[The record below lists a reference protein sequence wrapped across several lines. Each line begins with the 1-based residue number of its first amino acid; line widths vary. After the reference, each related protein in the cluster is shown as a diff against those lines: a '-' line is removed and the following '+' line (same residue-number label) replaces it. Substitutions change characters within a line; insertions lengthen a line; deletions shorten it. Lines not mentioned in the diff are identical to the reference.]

1 MVDMATHF
9 LRFLNLIVLAGGVA
23 SIVIMLIIRPVPLFP
38 PGWGFILLGALT
50 VASGL
55 LGVVS
60 AARPGFF
67 FDCHVFC
74 LLVSLAGF
82 LASFLVIFLR
92 LDVIVGN
99 LSPAVESGKARQLVS
114 TEGAI
119 YLVLFVTQLVV
130 LLLAAIVQCCGAADY
145 SDAYES
151 ISPVRASTRRYEEPR
166 RPRMEARAAP
176 RMPERPSEA
185 PRRWIPA
192 KPAEPTPP
200 AMAGGVEY
208 SGRVVGDKT
217 QRMAE
222 QLQQKYAHWVKRDT
236 HFVESL
242 SSKSSVSQQTA
253 RVTSLQ
259 KHSLASAVSAPRASI
274 SNNADF
280 GKPENP
286 RASRIVP
293 SAVASE
299 PAAVSN
305 SPNAFHTEN
314 GYLYVEDMRVA
325 DVAEQ
330 IWQQEDNFR
339 PFYLY
344 SRPQILRNYNA
355 YVDALKGLPGS
366 IIGYAVKSNNNL
378 KVLQTLCGAGSG
390 AVLVSG
396 NELRLALL
404 AGFDPS
410 TLPGESPPPR
420 YPSRREPSPPRHPC
434 VLNGNGKQ
442 QHELELAAEHG
453 CLINIDSE
461 FDLEHV
467 TAAAEATG
475 KVVNVL
481 LRINPDVD
489 PQVHA
494 YVATGNKS
502 SKFGIRNERLRW
514 FLDQIRAREGKLRLV
529 GAHCHLGSTITKVN
543 VFRDA
548 ARIMVGYLDE
558 IRAQG
563 FPVQYL
569 NIGVYSLSLAPL
581 RILLIGFAGFGA
593 TLAMSVLRFS
603 PRDALALIIS
613 RCAPSLLPTPMAHMP
628 HRHTRAGG
636 ADAGGAEERSFDVVG
651 PCASPLTS
659 SGKAPALCPHLLRSV
674 LLPATGDA
682 LVVHDAGA
690 YCMAMASTYN
700 LKMRPPEYW
709 VEELAKQT
717 ADLATKVYSTSIDVA
732 EQVVR
737 VTKPLVE
744 AAAPVV
750 IEGAQEALK
759 AAAPVA
765 SDLAEKASKALQDSG
780 VDVAPVV
787 EAARPIFHWLA
798 VAIASHVST
807 RLTVSPTHPG
817 PHLTSPRNRPPTASR
832 AAIGAQTAASVADGV
847 TDSTGRA
854 ITAVTP
860 YATSTVDLIS
870 SADPTALSI
879 AAGGLF
885 GLYLLLPSIGRGI
898 AYSFRGYAGAITV
911 AAAAAA
917 AATSAAAVAVSA
929 VPRPHLICSQ
939 NHSLPLTLLLPP
951 VRPRVPLIQPND
963 PACPPFATFQ
973 PPIFSLPPAPSPP
986 SPSLAGELTA
996 AQALDVLEREESV
1009 LVDVRSEDQKLSSGV
1024 PSLPR
1029 GLSRKIIYVPDNEI
1043 SKQVARSLAS
1053 LGYRN
1058 VWVVR
1063 DGVEGRAGWAASQLA
1078 IDSYDGPP
1086 TSWFSVPSYSSGG
1099 TSKERT
1105 GTQKLGTQSRLGT
1118 QSVSAAASTAAAEE

>member
-1 MVDMATHF
+1 MARHRGSVQATMVDMATHF

-99 LSPAVESGKARQLVS
+99 LGPAVESGKARQLVS

-119 YLVLFVTQLVV
+119 CLVLFVTQLVV

-236 HFVESL
+236 H
-242 SSKSSVSQQTA
+242 KSSVSQQTV
-253 RVTSLQ
+253 RVASLK

-280 GKPENP
+280 GKPENA

-299 PAAVSN
+299 PAA
-305 SPNAFHTEN
+305 TEN
-314 GYLYVEDMRVA
+314 GYLYVEDLRVA

-410 TLPGESPPPR
+410 R
-420 YPSRREPSPPRHPC
+420 C

-467 TAAAEATG
+467 TAAATATG

-569 NIGVYSLSLAPL
+569 NIGGGLGIDYSRSNAVLPSPTDLIDTVREIVTDRGLTLIIEPG
-581 RILLIGFAGFGA
+581 RSLIGNTAAFVCRVIGVKSNGSKDFIVVNGS
-593 TLAMSVLRFS
+593 MSELIR
-603 PRDALALIIS
+603 PALYDAYQHIELV
-613 RCAPSLLPTPMAHMP
+613 APAPE
-628 HRHTRAGG
+628 
-636 ADAGGAEERSFDVVG
+636 GAEERSFDVVG
-651 PCASPLTS
+651 PVCESADFL
-659 SGKAPALCPHLLRSV
+659 GKARTLPTPA
-674 LLPATGDA
+674 
-682 LVVHDAGA
+682 
-690 YCMAMASTYN
+690 
-700 LKMRPPEYW
+700 E
-709 VEELAKQT
+709 
-717 ADLATKVYSTSIDVA
+717 
-732 EQVVR
+732 
-737 VTKPLVE
+737 
-744 AAAPVV
+744 
-750 IEGAQEALK
+750 
-759 AAAPVA
+759 
-765 SDLAEKASKALQDSG
+765 
-780 VDVAPVV
+780 
-787 EAARPIFHWLA
+787 
-798 VAIASHVST
+798 
-807 RLTVSPTHPG
+807 
-817 PHLTSPRNRPPTASR
+817 
-832 AAIGAQTAASVADGV
+832 
-847 TDSTGRA
+847 
-854 ITAVTP
+854 
-860 YATSTVDLIS
+860 
-870 SADPTALSI
+870 
-879 AAGGLF
+879 
-885 GLYLLLPSIGRGI
+885 
-898 AYSFRGYAGAITV
+898 
-911 AAAAAA
+911 
-917 AATSAAAVAVSA
+917 
-929 VPRPHLICSQ
+929 
-939 NHSLPLTLLLPP
+939 
-951 VRPRVPLIQPND
+951 
-963 PACPPFATFQ
+963 
-973 PPIFSLPPAPSPP
+973 
-986 SPSLAGELTA
+986 
-996 AQALDVLEREESV
+996 
-1009 LVDVRSEDQKLSSGV
+1009 
-1024 PSLPR
+1024 
-1029 GLSRKIIYVPDNEI
+1029 
-1043 SKQVARSLAS
+1043 
-1053 LGYRN
+1053 
-1058 VWVVR
+1058 
-1063 DGVEGRAGWAASQLA
+1063 
-1078 IDSYDGPP
+1078 
-1086 TSWFSVPSYSSGG
+1086 
-1099 TSKERT
+1099 
-1105 GTQKLGTQSRLGT
+1105 
-1118 QSVSAAASTAAAEE
+1118 VSAAATHCCGERGSHG